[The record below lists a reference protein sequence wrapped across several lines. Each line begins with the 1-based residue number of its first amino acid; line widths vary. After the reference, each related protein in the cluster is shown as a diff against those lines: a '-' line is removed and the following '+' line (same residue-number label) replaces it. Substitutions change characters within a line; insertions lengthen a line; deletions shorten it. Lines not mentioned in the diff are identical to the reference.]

1 MEKTEYI
8 EFDIKDENKF
18 KDLLRIFNLICE
30 SRKLNSD
37 KSDDFWLK
45 SFPDYSLKMY
55 YFSKKDIRPNFETEG
70 NDDSWHFYSMIEH
83 LTRDLDVEFI
93 SCKKVE
99 DNKGRLDFYA
109 NGYPYG
115 GISGLTYFLNTFA
128 CKATKIDEGGGIY
141 KVKWDND
148 IELELIDIKD
158 DKNNNQNSL
167 IKSLLSKIKLN

>member
-70 NDDSWHFYSMIEH
+70 NDD
-83 LTRDLDVEFI
+83 
-93 SCKKVE
+93 
-99 DNKGRLDFYA
+99 
-109 NGYPYG
+109 
-115 GISGLTYFLNTFA
+115 
-128 CKATKIDEGGGIY
+128 
-141 KVKWDND
+141 
-148 IELELIDIKD
+148 
-158 DKNNNQNSL
+158 
-167 IKSLLSKIKLN
+167 